1 MPSGNFQINGRFIY
15 NELYAVVPPELN
27 RLWERIMEDLWSK
40 QPFFNRHEFIGNLSR
55 CDEVADKLH
64 IVVQYSLIK
73 EGEIVGKV
81 LGTTKTCEKLRRF
94 TNFSGPYPY
103 LKLTS
108 DEISSDRVLLGTT
121 IDRPGY
127 NKEMSYI
134 VANLSFEDIT
144 ITRHFGPSDSHER
157 HLTFFLAGPRR
168 LWSIHETPEFSFTGD
183 IKNKVHNSKIELN
196 EDFPFE
202 IEVIPCY
209 FRDKT
214 SAPDNHYELTA
225 NVLTMHFKTKES
237 LEQLSNDDLVNSG
250 KALADDIT
258 LLMSFLSRRWI
269 TWYRYELATN
279 DSVKAF
285 TRRTRDCATQE
296 PNWSDTLIEPDK
308 SRKFLKIGLSNLRK
322 LRAENFDLFMP
333 LLYFVSGH
341 EAKYLEEQFTTSFLS
356 LEKIKDMFAIKKNFQ
371 KNLKDRSF
379 KKLRSL
385 ISETIRR
392 NTEFSEVVEKIQGK
406 IPELNRPSLR
416 FILESLF
423 KEYNITWKDIY
434 PSTSKFTLI
443 KTRDDLFHSSQKFN
457 IGLLVKELY
466 RLQALIERLL
476 LRMLGW
482 QDLSRSPAEHKKK
495 WLTTVENDSN
505 HT

>member
-1 MPSGNFQINGRFIY
+1 
-15 NELYAVVPPELN
+15 
-27 RLWERIMEDLWSK
+27 MEDLWPK

-108 DEISSDRVLLGTT
+108 DEISSDRVLFGTT

-237 LEQLSNDDLVNSG
+237 LEQLSNEDFVNLS
-250 KALADDIT
+250 KALADDII
-258 LLMSFLSRRWI
+258 LLVSFLSRRWV
-269 TWYRYELATN
+269 TWYRYQLETN
-279 DSVKAF
+279 DTIRTYV
-285 TRRTRDCATQE
+285 RITRDCTTKELNRDDAV
-296 PNWSDTLIEPDK
+296 IEPRK
-308 SRKFLKIGLSNLRK
+308 SRGFLKIGLSNLRK
-322 LRAENFDLFMP
+322 LRAEGFNLSMP
-333 LLYFVSGH
+333 ILYFVSGN
-341 EAKYLEEQFTTSFLS
+341 EAENLEEQFTTLFLS
-356 LEKIKDMFAIKKNFQ
+356 LEKIKDMFALKENLRENLRQ
-371 KNLKDRSF
+371 KSF
-379 KKLRSL
+379 KKLSSL
-385 ISETIRR
+385 ISDVIEK
-392 NTEFSEVVEKIQGK
+392 NVESPEVINRTQKK

-416 FILESLF
+416 FVLDSLF
-423 KEYNITWKDIY
+423 CRYNIDWTDIY
-434 PSTSKFTLI
+434 PPASKLTLI
-443 KTRDDLFHSSQKFN
+443 KTRDKLFHTLQEPN
-457 IGLLVKELY
+457 IDLLVKELL
-466 RLQALIERLL
+466 RLRAVIERLL
-476 LRMLGW
+476 LRMLCW
-482 QDLSRSPAEHKKK
+482 EDLSHSPPDFIKK